1 MGPAFVG
8 PYKIIEGLGSGA
20 NGEVFLAEDTRLG
33 RKVAVK
39 TLSALGSKELADA
52 RRWVLREARAAAR
65 LNHPNIASVYDVL
78 ESEDGA
84 HIVMEYV
91 PGETLAS
98 RLRHGSLLVS
108 QVMEI
113 GAQLADALAEAHG
126 LGVIHRDLKPANV
139 MLTPKGTVKVLD
151 FGLAQV
157 RSAEPDSTP
166 AGSGP
171 YFTLEGRRI
180 GTPPYMPPE
189 HLMGDPID
197 ARGDI
202 YSLGITLFELL
213 THRRPFQG
221 ADGAALASAILTQP
235 TPRVTGSNHTVPD
248 SLDRIVYRAMSRS
261 PQDRYGSA
269 AVLAAD
275 LRRAAEGLEPA
286 AGAGA
291 ASDAPTVPRALGSDV
306 PTPTPPLGWSVRLRS
321 TQRAALLAG
330 VGLIALLG
338 LAGFLAKGRFTATPP
353 AASSTV
359 VAVLPLSGLGGE
371 AQDES
376 LATGIADSL
385 ISSLSRIPGLTVVS
399 RQATLVYRDRKKD
412 TAQIA
417 RDLGAGMVVDGALQR
432 SGDKVRVSLSLL
444 RPESRAVE
452 WSHQYDGSFADV
464 FTLQSAVGDAVAE
477 ALRMTLSPDE
487 RREVGRAPTANV
499 EAFADYAQGRTFLER
514 PDVKENLERSLAL
527 FRSAVAKDPRFARA
541 HAGLA
546 DALWRRFKDKGDMA
560 DAVAARDASA
570 EALRLD
576 AGDASVHYSLAK
588 IYRDTGRVDASI
600 EELKSALRIQPG
612 NDEAHSLMGQVL
624 AEKGNVEAGVREIQE
639 AIRLRPDFWGHH
651 YVLGLA
657 CYKAGRF
664 SSAVSAFARVT
675 QLQPDHS
682 WGFQML
688 GTSQH
693 AMDDTRSAIENYRR
707 AIQLGAAGAHA
718 NLGLVYFEE
727 GRFTE
732 AAQAYEEATR
742 LAPRDP
748 LKRWMLGDCFTR
760 LHRTHRALEE
770 YRHALRLSQE
780 QVLTNP
786 RDGRALSMVAM
797 AKAKLG
803 MFTEAEQDA
812 AKAAELSPAV
822 ADVLYRKAV
831 VHALAGKAPTSLLAL
846 EAAVARGYS
855 AYHARKDH
863 DLQTLWSQP
872 GFTKLVTLND
882 SRSKS
887 GDLQ

>member
-1 MGPAFVG
+1 MGPAFIG

-78 ESEDGA
+78 ESEEGA

-91 PGETLAS
+91 PGETLAA
-98 RLRHGSLLVS
+98 RLRHGTLPVS

-157 RSAEPDSTP
+157 RSADPDSTP

-171 YFTLEGRRI
+171 YFTLEGRKI

-202 YSLGITLFELL
+202 YSLGVTLFELL
-213 THRRPFQG
+213 TRRRPFQG
-221 ADGAALASAILTQP
+221 ADGAALAAAILTQP
-235 TPRVTGSNHTVPD
+235 TPRVSGSNHTVPA
-248 SLDRIVYRAMSRS
+248 SLDSIVYRAMSRL
-261 PQDRYGSA
+261 PRDRYGSA
-269 AVLAAD
+269 VVLAAD
-275 LRRAAEGLEPA
+275 LRRASAGLEPA
-286 AGAGA
+286 GPGA
-291 ASDAPTVPRALGSDV
+291 ASDAPTHPHPFGSDV
-306 PTPTPPLGWSVRLRS
+306 PTPAPPLGWSARLRS
-321 TQRAALLAG
+321 TRRVALLAG
-330 VGLIALLG
+330 AGLIAVLG
-338 LAGFLAKGRFTATPP
+338 LAGFLARGRLTASPP
-353 AASSTV
+353 APSATV
-359 VAVLPLSGLGGE
+359 VAVLPLSGVGGE

-444 RPESRAVE
+444 RPESSAVE

-464 FTLQSAVGDAVAE
+464 FTLQSAVGDAVAD
-477 ALRMTLSPDE
+477 ALRLKLSPDE
-487 RREVGRAPTANV
+487 RREVGRAPTSNV
-499 EAFADYAQGRTFLER
+499 EAFADYAQARSFLER

-527 FRSAVAKDPRFARA
+527 FRAAVAKDPRFARA

-546 DALWRRFKDKGDMA
+546 DALWRRFKVKGDMA

-612 NDEAHSLMGQVL
+612 NDEALSLLGQIL
-624 AEKGNVEAGVREIQE
+624 AEKGDVEGGVREIHQ

-657 CYKAGRF
+657 FYQAGHFSKAV
-664 SSAVSAFARVT
+664 AAFGRVT
-675 QLQPDHS
+675 QLQPDNS

-688 GTSQH
+688 GTSYH
-693 AMDDTRSAIENYRR
+693 ALDDTGNAVANYRH
-707 AIQLGAAGAHA
+707 AIGLGAAKAHS
-718 NLGLVYFEE
+718 NLGLVYFTS
-727 GRFTE
+727 GRYAE
-732 AAQAYEEATR
+732 AARSYEAAIQLE
-742 LAPRDP
+742 PRSA
-748 LKRWMLGDCFTR
+748 LKHRVLGDCYAR
-760 LHRTHRALEE
+760 LGQRGRAVDEYRRALQ
-770 YRHALRLSQE
+770 LSQE
-780 QVLTNP
+780 ALQTNP
-786 RDGRALSMVAM
+786 RDASSLSMVAICE
-797 AKAKLG
+797 AKLG
-803 MFTEAEQDA
+803 LHIDAERHALEAVTMG
-812 AKAAELSPAV
+812 PATSE
-822 ADVLYRKAV
+822 VLYRQAV
-831 VHALAGKAPTSLLAL
+831 VYALTGKPTEGLRVL
-846 EAAVARGYS
+846 EQAFARGYG
-855 AYHARKDH
+855 ANYARKDP
-863 DLQTLWSQP
+863 DLETLWNRAE
-872 GFTKLVTLND
+872 FTKLVALNE
-882 SRSKS
+882 SRSKN
-887 GDLQ
+887 GEQR